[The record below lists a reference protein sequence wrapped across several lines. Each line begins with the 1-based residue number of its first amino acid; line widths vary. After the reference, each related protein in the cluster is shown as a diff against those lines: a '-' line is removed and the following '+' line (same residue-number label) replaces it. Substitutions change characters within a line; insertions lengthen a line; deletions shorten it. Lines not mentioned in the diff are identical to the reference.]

1 MKFKSEIPDVTV
13 KSEARTIRREFS
25 FAAILLLLASAAQAQ
40 QKVAD
45 AAPAGQE
52 ARPVA
57 GGVYYAAFRTSAH
70 IARSAPEI
78 FHSVSQGL
86 LDYLKSKG
94 VRIVADPERGVL
106 ETSDQ
111 MSTESM
117 LRLAKLAGASSL
129 LLVTVDRPAA
139 AWLKI
144 SVQSFDEG
152 GKQLWEE
159 NADKKSG
166 LNGKSAPHDVGEKIK
181 SKLAA
186 HIGKEGLPVDP
197 AGSGSSSGSPAAKPQ

>member
-1 MKFKSEIPDVTV
+1 MM
-13 KSEARTIRREFS
+13 RRSFS
-25 FAAILLLLASAAQAQ
+25 LVAILLCLASAVQAQ
-40 QKVAD
+40 GKPTDPSAATSD
-45 AAPAGQE
+45 AK
-52 ARPVA
+52 PVS
-57 GGVYYAAFRTSAH
+57 GGVYYVAFRTSAH

-78 FHSVSQGL
+78 FHAVSQDL
-86 LDYLKSKG
+86 LDHLKSKG
-94 VRIVADPERGVL
+94 VLIVADPERGFL

-117 LRLAKLAGASSL
+117 LRLAKLAGASFL
-129 LLVTVDRPAA
+129 LLVTIDRPAA
-139 AWLKI
+139 AWIKI
-144 SVQSFDEG
+144 TIQSFDES

-186 HIGKEGLPVDP
+186 HLGKEGLPTDP
-197 AGSGSSSGSPAAKPQ
+197 ARSVSTSTSPEAATKPQ

>member
-1 MKFKSEIPDVTV
+1 MRRKFSL
-13 KSEARTIRREFS
+13 
-25 FAAILLLLASAAQAQ
+25 AAILFLLASAAQTQ
-40 QKVAD
+40 QKVPD
-45 AAPAGQE
+45 APSAGTVAKQE
-52 ARPVA
+52 KA
-57 GGVYYAAFRTSAH
+57 GVYYAAFRTSAH
-70 IARSAPEI
+70 IARSTPEI
-78 FHSVSQGL
+78 FHSVSQDL

-94 VRIVADPERGVL
+94 VPIVADPERGVL

-117 LRLAKLAGASSL
+117 LRIAKSAGASGL

-139 AWLKI
+139 SWLKI
-144 SVQSFDEG
+144 TVQSFDES

-181 SKLAA
+181 SKLAG
-186 HIGKEGLPVDP
+186 HIGKEGL
-197 AGSGSSSGSPAAKPQ
+197 KPQ

>member
-1 MKFKSEIPDVTV
+1 M
-13 KSEARTIRREFS
+13 
-25 FAAILLLLASAAQAQ
+25 LLASAAQAQ
-40 QKVAD
+40 QKVTD
-45 AAPAGQE
+45 AALAGQE
-52 ARPVA
+52 AKPVA
-57 GGVYYAAFRTSAH
+57 GGVYYAAIRTSAH

-78 FHSVSQGL
+78 FHSVSQDL

-117 LRLAKLAGASSL
+117 LRLAKLVGASGL

-144 SVQSFDEG
+144 TVQSFDES

-159 NADKKSG
+159 NVDKKSG
-166 LNGKSAPHDVGEKIK
+166 LNGKSAPHDVVEKIK
-181 SKLAA
+181 KKLAT
-186 HIGKEGLPVDP
+186 P
-197 AGSGSSSGSPAAKPQ
+197 